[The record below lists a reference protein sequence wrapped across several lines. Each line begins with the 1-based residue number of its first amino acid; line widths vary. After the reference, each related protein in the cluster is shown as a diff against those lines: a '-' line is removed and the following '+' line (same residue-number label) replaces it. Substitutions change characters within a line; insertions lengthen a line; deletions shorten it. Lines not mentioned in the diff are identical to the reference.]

1 MLFTSYGFLGFIAVL
16 FLLYY
21 NIPKRFQWPLLLAA
35 SYLFYAIANPKYLI
49 YIAVT
54 TVSTYFAA
62 YKMQQIK
69 ERQDD
74 YLALHKKGMNREEKK
89 AYKQKKDRKSVV

>member
-62 YKMQQIK
+62 YKLQQIK
-69 ERQDD
+69 ELEDD
-74 YLALHKKGMNREEKK
+74 YLSLHKKGMYR
-89 AYKQKKDRKSVV
+89 